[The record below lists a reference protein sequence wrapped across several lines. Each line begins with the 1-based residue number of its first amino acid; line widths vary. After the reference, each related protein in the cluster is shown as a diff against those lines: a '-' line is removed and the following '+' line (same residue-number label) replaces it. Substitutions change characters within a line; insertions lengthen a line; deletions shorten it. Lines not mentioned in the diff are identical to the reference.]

1 MNEPRAHDHHSKDPP
16 RIALVMSGG
25 GARGAYE
32 AGVLSYILDE
42 LRPRL
47 GRPVPFDIITGT
59 SVGAVHACYMA
70 ACDQSAAD
78 GQQLIEL
85 WRSLSLDAVF
95 SLGASDLWR
104 VPWELLG
111 LRSVTRLLP
120 ARGDKI
126 PERIPGLFETGWLE
140 TLVAERVDWDRLE
153 RNLAED
159 RLHALA
165 VAATEIATGRSVV
178 FVHTKSGKLPRWA
191 RDPFVVARAARIGPA
206 HALASAAIPLIFPAV
221 RIDRTFYCDGGLRL
235 NTPLAPAL
243 RLGADRVL
251 VIGLR
256 YGRSPEDEDRL
267 ARAREAHYSSP
278 TYMLG
283 KALNA
288 LLLDRIEYDVDRMR
302 LFNAILERG
311 VEAYG
316 AGFLKTINEPIIEQ
330 RNTPYRIIRNV
341 MVRPSKD
348 LGVLAGECLRHQS
361 TNSTLR
367 SWLSRNV
374 VRFANRSGLGEA
386 DLLSYLLFD
395 RCYADHLIEL
405 GRHDAKASAD
415 EIAEFFA

>member
-1 MNEPRAHDHHSKDPP
+1 MSERAYHKDRHRPP

-32 AGVLSYILDE
+32 AGVLSYILDD

-47 GRPVPFDIITGT
+47 PRSIPFDIVTGT
-59 SVGAVHACYMA
+59 SVGAVHACYIA
-70 ACDQSAAD
+70 ASDQSAAD
-78 GQQLIEL
+78 GRQLIEL

-95 SLGASDLWR
+95 SLGPSDLWR

-126 PERIPGLFETGWLE
+126 PERIPGLFDTGWLE
-140 TLVAERVDWDRLE
+140 TLVAERVDWDRLH
-153 RNLAED
+153 RNLKEE
-159 RLHALA
+159 RLQALA

-178 FVHTKSGKLPRWA
+178 FVDTKSGELPPWA
-191 RDPFVVARAARIGPA
+191 RDPFVVARSARIGPA

-256 YGRSPEDEDRL
+256 YGRSPQDEDRL
-267 ARAREAHYSSP
+267 AQRREAHYSSP

-288 LLLDRIEYDVDRMR
+288 LLLDRIEYDVDRMQ

-311 VEAYG
+311 VKTYG
-316 AGFLKTINEPIIEQ
+316 AGFLEAINEPIVAL
-330 RNTPYRIIRNV
+330 RNTPYRIIGNL
-341 MVRPSKD
+341 MIRPSKD
-348 LGVLAGECLRHQS
+348 LGVLAAECLRHQTDS
-361 TNSTLR
+361 SSLR
-367 SWLSRNV
+367 NWLGRNV

-386 DLLSYLLFD
+386 DLVSYLLFD

-405 GRHDAKASAD
+405 GRRDAAAAAD
-415 EIAEFFA
+415 DLVEFFA

>member
-1 MNEPRAHDHHSKDPP
+1 MSERVHHKDHQRPP

-32 AGVLSYILDE
+32 AGVLSYILDD

-47 GRPVPFDIITGT
+47 PRPIPFDIVTGT
-59 SVGAVHACYMA
+59 SVGAVHACYIA
-70 ACDQSAAD
+70 ASDQSAAD
-78 GQQLIEL
+78 GRQLIEL

-95 SLGASDLWR
+95 SLGPSDLWR

-140 TLVAERVDWDRLE
+140 TLVAERVDWDRLH
-153 RNLAED
+153 RNLEEE
-159 RLHALA
+159 RLQALA

-178 FVHTKSGKLPRWA
+178 FVDTKSGEVPPWA

-206 HALASAAIPLIFPAV
+206 HALASAAIPLVFPAV

-256 YGRSPEDEDRL
+256 YGRSSEDEDRL
-267 ARAREAHYSSP
+267 ARRREAHYLSP

-288 LLLDRIEYDVDRMR
+288 LLLDRIEYDVDRMQ
-302 LFNAILERG
+302 LFNAILEHG
-311 VEAYG
+311 VKAYG
-316 AGFLKTINEPIIEQ
+316 PGFLDTINEPIVAL
-330 RNTPYRIIRNV
+330 RNTPYRLIGNV
-341 MVRPSKD
+341 MIRPSKD
-348 LGVLAGECLRHQS
+348 LGVLAAECLRHQTSSS
-361 TNSTLR
+361 TVRN
-367 SWLSRNV
+367 WLGRNV

-405 GRHDAKASAD
+405 GRHDAAAAAD
-415 EIAEFFA
+415 DLVEFFA